1 MPNNN
6 GIPSYVTVNHSSG
19 TSICGTK
26 TFTTGY
32 ISANGLNERI
42 DLSDIV
48 TYTKL
53 KETGDVNQVYKVIFE
68 MYLRAYP
75 EKANEY
81 DTLLKFYCMD
91 YRRTVIAIEMQNF
104 KKMEENGFTS

>member
-1 MPNNN
+1 MPSNNVT
-6 GIPSYVTVNHSSG
+6 PSYVTVSHNSG

-32 ISANGLNERI
+32 ISADSFNERI
-42 DLSDIV
+42 QLSDIV

-53 KETGDVNQVYKVIFE
+53 RESGDISQAYKVIFE
-68 MYLRAYP
+68 MYSKAYP